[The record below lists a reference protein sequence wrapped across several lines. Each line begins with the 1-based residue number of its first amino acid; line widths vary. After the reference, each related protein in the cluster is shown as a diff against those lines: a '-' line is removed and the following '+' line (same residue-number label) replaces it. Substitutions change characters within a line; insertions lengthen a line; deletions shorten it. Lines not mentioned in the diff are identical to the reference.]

1 MTSAVPARA
10 VLYLSG
16 PMTGY
21 PEHNRAAFTQAE
33 EQLLAAGHD
42 VLSPV
47 YAAPHGTTW
56 ADYLR
61 ADLVLLLRAEAVAV
75 LPDWE
80 ASRGARLEVHV
91 AQALGMTVLPV
102 ERWLG

>member
-1 MTSAVPARA
+1 MTS
-10 VLYLSG
+10 LYLSG

-21 PEHNRAAFTQAE
+21 PEFNRLAFREAE
-33 EQLLAAGHD
+33 GWLTDAGHD

-47 YAAPHGTTW
+47 DAAPHGTTW
-56 ADYLR
+56 SDYLR
-61 ADLVLLLRAEAVAV
+61 ADLALLLRAEAVAV

-80 ASRGARLEVHV
+80 ASRGACLEVHV